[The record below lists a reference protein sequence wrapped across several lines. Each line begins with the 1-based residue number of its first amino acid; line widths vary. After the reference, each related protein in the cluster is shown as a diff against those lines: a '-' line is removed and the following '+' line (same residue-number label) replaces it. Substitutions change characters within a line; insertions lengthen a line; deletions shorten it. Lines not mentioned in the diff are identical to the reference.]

1 MIKISAIS
9 YLNTKPFV
17 YGLFKSGLDREVD
30 LSFDIPSACAQ
41 KVISG
46 EVDLGLIPVAKIP
59 EVPNAHIISDYCI
72 GTLGTVKTVSLY
84 GTQPLSTWDTV
95 YLDFHS
101 RTSAA
106 LTQLLLRDYWAHP
119 VTFKPAFPGFIDHI
133 GGTTGGLVIG
143 DRTIGLDFDFQYDLG
158 EAWHDHTG
166 LPFVFAAWVSNK
178 ALPTSF
184 IDSFQQALQLG
195 LESIDQLLELIPAPH
210 PSFSLRDYYE
220 RYISYTLDAPKR
232 EALALFLSQISAEHR
247 TPLLVPTP
255 HS

>member
-17 YGLFKSGLDREVD
+17 YGLFKSGLDKEVS
-30 LSFDIPSACAQ
+30 LSFDIPSVCAQ

-59 EVPNAHIISDYCI
+59 EVPNGRILSEYCI
-72 GTLGTVKTVSLY
+72 GTHGTVKTVSLY
-84 GTQPLSTWDTV
+84 GNTPLEAWDTV

-106 LTQLLLRDYWAHP
+106 LAQLLLRDYWRHE
-119 VTFKPAFPGFIDHI
+119 VQFKPAFPGFIEQI
-133 GGTTGGLVIG
+133 GGATGGLVIG
-143 DRTIGLDFDFQYDLG
+143 DRTIGLDFAYHYDLG
-158 EAWHDHTG
+158 EAWLSHTG

-178 ALPTSF
+178 ALPEAF
-184 IDSFQQALQLG
+184 VQRFEDALRLG

-220 RYISYTLDAPKR
+220 RYISYTLDSPKR
-232 EALALFLSQISAEHR
+232 EALARFLTQIAAMR
-247 TPLLVPTP
+247 TTARLQSTT
-255 HS
+255 